1 MNIFVNPADVPSPTA
16 VPNED
21 NGGAPLDLPLRGVR
35 VAELVSGPMR
45 LVGRLLADLGA
56 DVVHVPQSPRQA
68 PGTGDRMFAGVS
80 LDALALNRGKTV
92 QRLDPVVP
100 AERDRLLRLI
110 GTVDI
115 LIEDV
120 SVSATASSW
129 LDISAFQASNKSL
142 VILSISDFGR
152 TGAFTGW
159 AGTDPVFH
167 ALSGQ
172 LARSGIPGRAPLLP
186 PGVLALRCAA
196 AQAAVAT
203 MLAFHERLGS
213 GHGDWLDFSNLDGVV
228 QTLDPG
234 FGVAGSAAAGSMAA
248 DTSRGRPDV
257 RFRYPIIACAD
268 GYVRVCLLSAR
279 QWRGMFTWMGSPVA
293 FADPSFD
300 QIRVRFGS
308 PDLIPAIARFFA
320 DKSRAELE
328 REGQTFGVPIA
339 MVRTPQEAVETE
351 QNAARHLFETVS
363 LAQDIEVRLSRSCLT
378 IDGTRA
384 GTDVRQPPDGNSGAD
399 LLDGISE
406 TLAATDEARSGE
418 SDACRPLAGIRV
430 LDLGVIVVG
439 AETARLLADA
449 GADVVKIENAAFP
462 DGLRQTLDGGPM
474 SQSFASGHRNKRGLS
489 LDLRSPAGKALF
501 LDLVRKSDV
510 LLSNF
515 KPGTLDGL
523 GFDRET
529 LLAANPRLV
538 MVDSSAFGPFG
549 PASGSLGY
557 GPLVRSAAGITAQ
570 WAYAGEPGS
579 FSDAFTIYPDH
590 VAARLGALTALALL
604 VRRRWTGQGGSGSIA
619 QAEVIL
625 DHMGADIAAAELV
638 AAGHAVEGLQPDAP
652 WGVYPCAGD
661 DEWCAVTV
669 RGDADWAAL
678 SALIG
683 LAGDRDLNHRDGR
696 VTHRAEIEGALKAW
710 LADLSPHEAME
721 RLQNAGVPAGA
732 MLRVMEMPEFAYF
745 RERDFYR
752 KVRHPGL
759 ADPVVMET
767 RPVRSARLADPELRP
782 APLMGEHTVEVLQ
795 EWLGL
800 SSRQIDDLIAADVV
814 AVRQTQRAA

>member
-1 MNIFVNPADVPSPTA
+1 M
-16 VPNED
+16 PNED
-21 NGGAPLDLPLRGVR
+21 TGGAQLDLPLRGVR

-45 LVGRLLADLGA
+45 LAGRFLADLGA
-56 DVVHVPQSPRQA
+56 DVVHVPQPPRHA
-68 PGTGDRMFAGVS
+68 PGAGERMFAGVS
-80 LDALALNRGKTV
+80 LDAIALNRGKTV
-92 QRLDPVVP
+92 QLFDPTIP
-100 AERDRLLRLI
+100 AERDALLRLI
-110 GTVDI
+110 ETVDI

-120 SVSATASSW
+120 SGPATASGW
-129 LDISAFQASNKSL
+129 LDIPALQESNKSL

-152 TGAFTGW
+152 TGAFAGW

-172 LARSGIPGRAPLLP
+172 LARSGIPGREPLLP
-186 PGVLALRCAA
+186 PGALALRCAA
-196 AQAAVAT
+196 AQAAVST
-203 MLAFHERLGS
+203 MLAFHERLQS

-268 GYVRVCLLSAR
+268 GFVRVCLLSAR
-279 QWRGMFTWMGSPVA
+279 QWRGMFSWMGSPSA

-300 QIRVRFGS
+300 QIQVRFGS

-339 MVRTPQEAVETE
+339 MVRSPQEAVETE
-351 QNAARHLFETVS
+351 QNAARHLFETLS
-363 LAQDIEVRLSRSCLT
+363 LAEDLDVRLSRTCLT

-384 GTDVRQPPDGNSGAD
+384 GAAARQLQDGSVTQELFNG
-399 LLDGISE
+399 LKEG
-406 TLAATDEARSGE
+406 LASKDEARSGE
-418 SDACRPLAGIRV
+418 ARSGRPLAGIRV

-439 AETARLLADA
+439 AETGRLFADA

-462 DGLRQTLDGGPM
+462 DGLRQTRDGGPI

-489 LDLRSPAGKALF
+489 LDLRSSAGKALF
-501 LDLVRKSDV
+501 LDLVRNSDV

-515 KPGTLDGL
+515 KPGTLEGL
-523 GFDRET
+523 GFDRQT
-529 LLAANPRLV
+529 LLEANPRLV
-538 MVDSSAFGPFG
+538 MVDSSAFGPSG

-570 WAYAGEPGS
+570 WAYPGEAGS

-604 VRRRWTGQGGSGSIA
+604 VRRRRTGQGGSGSIA

-638 AAGHAVEGLQPDAP
+638 AAGQAVDGLEPDAP

-669 RGDADWAAL
+669 RGDGDWTAL

-683 LAGDRDLNHRDGR
+683 LAGDLNLNHREGR
-696 VTHRAEIEGALKAW
+696 VKHRAEIEHALKAW
-710 LADLSPHEAME
+710 LAHLSPIEAME

-732 MLRVMEMPEFAYF
+732 MLRVIEMPEFAYF

-752 KVRHPGL
+752 KVRHPAL
-759 ADPVVMET
+759 SEPIVMEA

-782 APLMGEHTVEVLQ
+782 APLMGEHTFEVLQ

-800 SSRQIDDLIAADVV
+800 SSRQIEDLIDAEVV
-814 AVRQTQRAA
+814 AVRQARRAA